1 MEILPGMSET
11 GVELVRRIYGFDWAT
26 LGSRREGF
34 AELAAL
40 VTPDFSS
47 SLSPEL
53 GSRVVQGVKGLE
65 EFTLAVEQDFSEFR
79 YDPDD
84 LVPCDDGRVVVLGHI
99 HAQGRSSGM
108 PLGGQFGHV
117 WTLRDGKAATVT
129 AYRDWEAARR
139 EAGLS

>member
-1 MEILPGMSET
+1 MSE
-11 GVELVRRIYGFDWAT
+11 GDIELVRRIYGFDWAA

-34 AELAAL
+34 AELASL

-53 GSRVVQGVKGLE
+53 GSRVLEGIRGLE
-65 EFTLAVEQDFSEFR
+65 EFTLAVEQDFGTFR

-84 LVPCDDGRVVVLGHI
+84 VVEGADGRVVVLGRI
-99 HAQGRSSGM
+99 HARGRATGM
-108 PLGGQFGHV
+108 PLAGEFGHV
-117 WTLRDGKAATVT
+117 WTLRDDKAASVV
-129 AYRDWEAARR
+129 AYRDWDAARR